1 MGGKMELESE
11 AGKGAIFRFSLP
23 VREVVDSK
31 EIRKIQ
37 QSSFSTGTS
46 LKKLPV
52 SGRILIAEDYEV
64 NQNVIRMHLNE
75 LGLRNIT
82 IVDNGE
88 KAVEEI
94 KNGSYDMVFMDLQMP
109 VMDGYRAAEMI
120 RALPGGKSLV
130 PIIAVTAHANKEV
143 RAEVMAAKMNG
154 VITKPFLPENISS
167 IISRYIAVNTPA
179 RVTEPETPQD
189 DTPDTHEYTDKDYEY
204 AKTLF
209 GGQDEL
215 LRASMRVLFKTLPGQ
230 VGKMRAAMDSGD
242 TETLRKEAHK
252 IRGGSALV
260 GAKRISAWARIVEEK
275 SEGKQ
280 ARADK
285 RDLDALEDAI
295 KNVKTYWK
303 NHIKEA

>member
-1 MGGKMELESE
+1 
-11 AGKGAIFRFSLP
+11 
-23 VREVVDSK
+23 
-31 EIRKIQ
+31 
-37 QSSFSTGTS
+37 
-46 LKKLPV
+46 
-52 SGRILIAEDYEV
+52 
-64 NQNVIRMHLNE
+64 
-75 LGLRNIT
+75 
-82 IVDNGE
+82 
-88 KAVEEI
+88 
-94 KNGSYDMVFMDLQMP
+94 MVFMDLQMP
-109 VMDGYRAAEMI
+109 NMDGYRAENDTPP
-120 RALPGGKSLV
+120 PGKIARST
-130 PIIAVTAHANKEV
+130 IAVTAHANKEV

-215 LRASMRVLFKTLPGQ
+215 LRASMAVLFKTLPGQ